1 MLSKKDEAI
10 AENILKPK
18 TVETFHK
25 HIYIRKSDD
34 AIVADSLE
42 EFMTKI
48 TDPCHIWRGF
58 IDKFGYGL
66 FQVYATKGRNA
77 VLAHRFAYALH
88 HGIDALPDGAEGG
101 KRYVLNHLCHNTAC
115 VNPLHLESI
124 TNKLN
129 LSPEKRKP
137 KDV

>member
-18 TVETFHK
+18 TIETFYK
-25 HIYIRKSDD
+25 HIYIRNADD
-34 AIVADSLE
+34 AIIANSLE
-42 EFMTKI
+42 EFDKQI
-48 TDPCHIWRGF
+48 TDPCHIWQGF
-58 IDKFGYGL
+58 VDKYGYGL
-66 FQVYATKGRNA
+66 FSIYATKGRNS
-77 VLAHRFAYALH
+77 VLAHRFAFALH
-88 HGIDALPDGAEGG
+88 YGIDALPDGTEGG
-101 KRYVLNHLCHNTAC
+101 KRNVINHLCHNTLC